1 MSVAE
6 LLHVFRVRWKVVA
19 ASLLLCLLAAGG
31 LTARETPLYAS
42 STQLFVSAASD
53 QDQQIYQGSLYSVQ
67 RVKSYQR
74 LVGSLD
80 VARDVVGYLDLSL
93 SAEELRAKASAVVMP
108 DTTVLQLTVSDPD
121 PKVAQSLARG
131 YAEVLVTVID
141 DLETPTGEA
150 RPLVKVE
157 VVDSAGLPAS
167 PYSPNWFVRIFI
179 GLFAGLVLGLSLAVV
194 RHLLDNRIRDPQE
207 ASDLISAPLLGVLA
221 RFDTEEGRALSGSPI
236 PEAFR
241 LLRTNL
247 AFADAGRAHGVYVVA
262 SPVPGDGK
270 TTIALELGKSLALTG
285 RNVLVIDGDLRKA
298 TLGARTKLERQVG
311 LTTVLI
317 GAIDFR
323 EALQATGV
331 EGLTVLTSGKLPP
344 NPAEL
349 VQTTA
354 MAKLLEE
361 ARHSFDITL
370 VDAAPLLP
378 VTDTAVLATLTD
390 GVLMVVRHGVTTR
403 HQLELANGRLES
415 VQANLLGLVVN
426 MAPATRRGGYDYG
439 YVDSYGQFGQS

>member
-1 MSVAE
+1 M
-6 LLHVFRVRWKVVA
+6 
-19 ASLLLCLLAAGG
+19 
-31 LTARETPLYAS
+31 
-42 STQLFVSAASD
+42 
-53 QDQQIYQGSLYSVQ
+53 
-67 RVKSYQR
+67 
-74 LVGSLD
+74 
-80 VARDVVGYLDLSL
+80 
-93 SAEELRAKASAVVMP
+93 
-108 DTTVLQLTVSDPD
+108 
-121 PKVAQSLARG
+121 
-131 YAEVLVTVID
+131 
-141 DLETPTGEA
+141 
-150 RPLVKVE
+150 
-157 VVDSAGLPAS
+157 DSAGLPAS

-207 ASDLISAPLLGVLA
+207 ASDLISAPLLGVLSSGS
-221 RFDTEEGRALSGSPI
+221 DTEEGRALSGSPI

-354 MAKLLEE
+354 MAKLLEK

-370 VDAAPLLP
+370 VDAAPWLP
-378 VTDTAVLATLTD
+378 
-390 GVLMVVRHGVTTR
+390 
-403 HQLELANGRLES
+403 S
-415 VQANLLGLVVN
+415 
-426 MAPATRRGGYDYG
+426 PTRR
-439 YVDSYGQFGQS
+439 SSPP